1 MASLINVLDLYND
14 IATKT
19 GFPQYSSPTDTPDI
33 TRFLLEMI
41 SQGLHNVIENL
52 YMNTNTLERTDTF
65 NTKKNEQEYSVEG
78 VVRFV
83 ELLRPNGEA
92 KRIPYNDYV
101 NPLQTTPLTEP
112 KGEPNYYTIKNGYM
126 KLYPV
131 PDTVYKIKV
140 VLSSDDLVL
149 ADDDTYK
156 KSVTSI
162 DDQIIGS
169 VDFANIVAL
178 RTTALIF
185 IRCNNMLSEVYA
197 NMANSALKSYIE
209 KDYGSNEAQRGFRRQ
224 AGHYNPR
231 RGLLG

>member
-41 SQGLHNVIENL
+41 SQGLHNTIESL

-65 NTKKNEQEYSVEG
+65 NTKAGEQEYGVEG
-78 VVRFV
+78 IVRYV
-83 ELLRPNGEA
+83 ELLEPNGEVC
-92 KRIPYNDYV
+92 RIQYDDYI
-101 NPLQTTPLTEP
+101 NPLETTSRTTP
-112 KGEPNYYTIKNGYM
+112 KGEPQRYTIKNGYM

-131 PDTVYKIKV
+131 PDKEYKIKV

-149 ADDDTYK
+149 SNDDTYK
-156 KSVTSI
+156 KSVTDI

-169 VDFANIVAL
+169 IDFANVVAL
-178 RTTALIF
+178 RATALIF
-185 IRCNNMLSEVYA
+185 IRCNNILSETYA
-197 NMANSALKSYIE
+197 QLANSALKSYIE

>member
-19 GFPQYSSPTDTPDI
+19 GFPLYSSPTDTPDI

-65 NTKKNEQEYSVEG
+65 NTKEGQQEYSVEG
-78 VVRFV
+78 IVRFV
-83 ELLRPNGEA
+83 ELLKPNGEV

-101 NPLQTTPLTEP
+101 NPLQTTPVHNP
-112 KGEPNYYTIKNGYM
+112 KGEPNCYTIKNGYM

-131 PDTVYKIKV
+131 PDKEYKIKV

-149 ADDDTYK
+149 SNDDTYK
-156 KSVTSI
+156 KSVTNI

-169 VDFANIVAL
+169 VDFANVIVL
-178 RTTALIF
+178 RATALIF
-185 IRCNNMLSEVYA
+185 IRCNNILSETYA
-197 NMANSALKSYIE
+197 QLANSALKSYIE

>member
-41 SQGLHNVIENL
+41 SEGLHNVIENL
-52 YMNTNTLERTDTF
+52 YLNTNTLERTDIIHTI
-65 NTKKNEQEYSVEG
+65 EGMQEYGVEG
-78 VVRFV
+78 IIRHV
-83 ELLRPNGEA
+83 ELIRTDGSV
-92 KRIPYNDYV
+92 KRIPYADYI
-101 NPLQTTPLTEP
+101 NPLDTTPEHNPKSEP
-112 KGEPNYYTIKNGYM
+112 SCYTIKNGYM

-131 PDTVYKIKV
+131 PDKDYKIKI

-149 ADDDTYK
+149 ANDDTYK
-156 KSVTSI
+156 KSVTDI

-169 VDFANIVAL
+169 EDFAKVIAL
-178 RTTALIF
+178 RATALIF
-185 IRCNNMLSEVYA
+185 IRCNNILSETYA
-197 NMANSALKSYIE
+197 QLANSALKSYIE